1 MELVGHRRVL
11 AQQPLL
17 VGAEAVVDV
26 VAVLQ
31 VHARF
36 PEVHAA
42 RFEHAA
48 DERLHVDLQVEDQ
61 VRGDGEAVEVCAAT
75 GRSMPR
81 TPARASAVKM

>member
-1 MELVGHRRVL
+1 MELVGHRAVL
-11 AQQPLL
+11 AQQLVL

-31 VHARF
+31 VHPRF

-42 RFEHAA
+42 RLEDPA
-48 DERLHVDLQVEDQ
+48 DQRLHVDLQVEDQ
-61 VRGDGEAVEVCAAT
+61 VRRDREAVEARAAT
-75 GRSMPR
+75 ARSTPR